1 VSTAG
6 TRHELAHY
14 ELPDGTARVLI
25 AQRIN
30 GRVAISD
37 LPTSDEGR
45 VYLIERHIESTA
57 AMEGLVA
64 AYLEDS
70 TRRGEPAALVPP
82 GLDFGDAGD

>member
-6 TRHELAHY
+6 TPHELAHY
-14 ELPDGTARVLI
+14 ELPAGTARVLI

-37 LPTSDEGR
+37 LPTGDDGR
-45 VYLIERHIESTA
+45 VFLVERHVESTA

-64 AYLEDS
+64 AYIEDCN
-70 TRRGEPAALVPP
+70 RRGEPAALVPTE
-82 GLDFGDAGD
+82 LASDHAGD